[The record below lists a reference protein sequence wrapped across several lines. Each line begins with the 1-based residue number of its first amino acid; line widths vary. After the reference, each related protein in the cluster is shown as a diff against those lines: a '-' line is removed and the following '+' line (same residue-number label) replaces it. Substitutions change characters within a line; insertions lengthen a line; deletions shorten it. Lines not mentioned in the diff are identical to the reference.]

1 MLKLLSLYL
10 SSVTKDLQSRK
21 NFSNLSLTDFIDI
34 PKMVVH
40 EQNLEFGDVVLSGL
54 LINMHLTDVHQSS
67 KETLNYATKNTAFN
81 STLL

>member
-40 EQNLEFGDVVLSGL
+40 EQNLEFSDVFKQPKIYPLGSL
-54 LINMHLTDVHQSS
+54 
-67 KETLNYATKNTAFN
+67 AFN
-81 STLL
+81 